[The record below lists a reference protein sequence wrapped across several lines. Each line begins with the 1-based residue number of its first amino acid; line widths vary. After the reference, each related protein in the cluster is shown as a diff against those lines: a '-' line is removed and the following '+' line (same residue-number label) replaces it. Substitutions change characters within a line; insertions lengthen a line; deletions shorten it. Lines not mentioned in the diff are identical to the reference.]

1 MNMKVFISRV
11 STEDQ
16 SELRQIQNV
25 EHFNKVVIDR
35 CDGDIPLW
43 ERPQASKLRK
53 LIDNGTIKHIEF
65 HQVDRMGR
73 NLKNILEEYEELTK
87 LGVRVVCREPYFQ
100 NFTESG
106 EEDLFSKLLLSILGS
121 VGQYEKSLIKKRQ
134 LQGIELTKKLYPHK
148 YSGRKQ
154 NTKED
159 RLKFL
164 SKPKNQKAIEYLNK
178 GMKGVEVS
186 KLVGISLNTITK
198 IKKNIEIEI

>member
-1 MNMKVFISRV
+1 MKVFISRV
-11 STEDQ
+11 STEEQ

-25 EHFNKVVIDR
+25 EHFDKVVIDR

-43 ERPQASKLRK
+43 ERPQASNLRK
-53 LIDNGTIKHIEF
+53 LVDNGTIKHIEF

-73 NLKNILEEYEELTK
+73 NLKCILEEYEELTK

-121 VGQYEKSLIKKRQ
+121 VGQYEKSLTKKRQ
-134 LQGIELTKKLYPHK
+134 LQGIELTKKLFPHK

-159 RLKFL
+159 RFKFL

-198 IKKNIEIEI
+198 IKKNLAVEI

>member
-1 MNMKVFISRV
+1 MKVFISRV
-11 STEDQ
+11 STEEQ

-25 EHFNKVVIDR
+25 EHFDKVVIDR

-43 ERPQASKLRK
+43 ERPQASNLRK
-53 LIDNGTIKHIEF
+53 LVDNGTIKHIEF

-121 VGQYEKSLIKKRQ
+121 VGQYEKSLTKKRQ
-134 LQGIELTKKLYPHK
+134 LQGIELTKKLFPHK

-159 RLKFL
+159 RFKFL
-164 SKPKNQKAIEYLNK
+164 SKPKNQKAIKYLNK

-198 IKKNIEIEI
+198 IKKNLAVEI

>member
-1 MNMKVFISRV
+1 MKVFISRV

-25 EHFNKVVIDR
+25 EHFDKVVIDR
-35 CDGDIPLW
+35 CDGDIALW
-43 ERPQASKLRK
+43 ERPQTSKLKR
-53 LIDNGTIKHIEF
+53 LVDDGTIKHIEF

-73 NLKNILEEYEELTK
+73 NLKNILEEYEELTNK
-87 LGVRVVCREPYFQ
+87 GIRVVCREPYFQ

-106 EEDLFSKLLLSILGS
+106 EEDIFSKLLLSILGS
-121 VGQYEKSLIKKRQ
+121 VGAYEKSLIKIRQ
-134 LQGIELTKKLYPHK
+134 KQGIEQTKRLFPHK

-164 SKPKNQKAIEYLNK
+164 SKPKNAKAVEYLK
-178 GMKGVEVS
+178 QGFKCVETA
-186 KLVGISLNTITK
+186 KLVGLHINTITK
-198 IKKNIEIEI
+198 IKKNMVME

>member
-1 MNMKVFISRV
+1 MKVFISRV

-16 SELRQIQNV
+16 SELRQIQNI
-25 EHFNKVVIDR
+25 EHFDKVIIDK

-43 ERPQASKLRK
+43 ERPQASKFRK
-53 LIDNGTIKHIEF
+53 LVDNGTITHIEF

-87 LGVRVVCREPYFQ
+87 MGVRVVCREPYFQ
-100 NFTESG
+100 NFNDKG

-134 LQGIELTKKLYPHK
+134 LQGIELAKKLYPHK
-148 YSGRKQ
+148 YTGRKQ

-164 SKPKNQKAIEYLNK
+164 SKPNNKLAIQYLNK
-178 GMKGVEVS
+178 GMSGVEVS
-186 KLVGISLNTITK
+186 KLVGLSLNTITK
-198 IKKNIEIEI
+198 IKKNLLVEF

>member
-1 MNMKVFISRV
+1 
-11 STEDQ
+11 
-16 SELRQIQNV
+16 
-25 EHFNKVVIDR
+25 
-35 CDGDIPLW
+35 
-43 ERPQASKLRK
+43 
-53 LIDNGTIKHIEF
+53 
-65 HQVDRMGR
+65 MGR

-121 VGQYEKSLIKKRQ
+121 VGQYEKSLTKKRQ
-134 LQGIELTKKLYPHK
+134 LQGIELTKKLFPHK

-159 RLKFL
+159 RFKFL

-198 IKKNIEIEI
+198 IKKNLAVEI

>member
-1 MNMKVFISRV
+1 MKVFISRV
-11 STEDQ
+11 STEEQ

-25 EHFNKVVIDR
+25 EHFDKVVIDR

-43 ERPQASKLRK
+43 ERPQASNLRK
-53 LIDNGTIKHIEF
+53 LVDNGTIKHIEF

-121 VGQYEKSLIKKRQ
+121 VGQYEKSLTKKRQ
-134 LQGIELTKKLYPHK
+134 LQGIELTKKLFPHK

-159 RLKFL
+159 KFKFL

-198 IKKNIEIEI
+198 IKKNLAVEI

>member
-1 MNMKVFISRV
+1 MKVFISRV
-11 STEDQ
+11 STEEQ

-25 EHFNKVVIDR
+25 EHFDKVVIDR

-43 ERPQASKLRK
+43 ERPHASNLRK
-53 LIDNGTIKHIEF
+53 LVDNGTIKHIEF

-121 VGQYEKSLIKKRQ
+121 VGQYEKSLTKKRQ
-134 LQGIELTKKLYPHK
+134 LQGIELTKKLFPHK

-159 RLKFL
+159 RFKFL

-198 IKKNIEIEI
+198 IKKNLAVEI

>member
-1 MNMKVFISRV
+1 MKVFISRV
-11 STEDQ
+11 STEEQ

-25 EHFNKVVIDR
+25 EHFDKVVIDR

-43 ERPQASKLRK
+43 ERPQASNLQKLV
-53 LIDNGTIKHIEF
+53 DNGTIKHIEF

-121 VGQYEKSLIKKRQ
+121 VGQYEKSLTKKRQ
-134 LQGIELTKKLYPHK
+134 LQGIELTKKLFPHK

-159 RLKFL
+159 RFKFL

-198 IKKNIEIEI
+198 IKKNLVVEI

>member
-1 MNMKVFISRV
+1 MKVFISRV
-11 STEDQ
+11 STEEQ

-25 EHFNKVVIDR
+25 EHFDKVVIDR

-43 ERPQASKLRK
+43 KRPQASNLRK
-53 LIDNGTIKHIEF
+53 LVDNGTIKHIEF

-73 NLKNILEEYEELTK
+73 NLKNILEEYEELTN

-121 VGQYEKSLIKKRQ
+121 VGQYEKSLTKKRQ
-134 LQGIELTKKLYPHK
+134 LQGIELTKKLFPHK

-154 NTKED
+154 NTRED
-159 RLKFL
+159 RFKFL
-164 SKPKNQKAIEYLNK
+164 SKPKNQKTIEYLNK

-198 IKKNIEIEI
+198 IKKNLAVEI

>member
-1 MNMKVFISRV
+1 MKVFISRV
-11 STEDQ
+11 STEEQ

-25 EHFNKVVIDR
+25 EHFDKVVIDR

-43 ERPQASKLRK
+43 ERPQASNLRK
-53 LIDNGTIKHIEF
+53 LVDNGTIKHIEF

-121 VGQYEKSLIKKRQ
+121 VGQYEKSLTKKRQ
-134 LQGIELTKKLYPHK
+134 LQGIELTKKLFPHK

-159 RLKFL
+159 RFKFL
-164 SKPKNQKAIEYLNK
+164 SKPKNKKAIEYLNK

-198 IKKNIEIEI
+198 IKKNLAVEI

>member
-1 MNMKVFISRV
+1 MKVFISRV
-11 STEDQ
+11 STEEQ

-25 EHFNKVVIDR
+25 EHFDKVVIDR

-43 ERPQASKLRK
+43 ERPQASNLRK
-53 LIDNGTIKHIEF
+53 LVDNGTIKHIEF

-121 VGQYEKSLIKKRQ
+121 VGQYEKSLTKKRQ
-134 LQGIELTKKLYPHK
+134 LQGIELTKKLFPHK

-159 RLKFL
+159 RFKFL

-186 KLVGISLNTITK
+186 KLVGVSLNTITK
-198 IKKNIEIEI
+198 IKKNLAVEI

>member
-1 MNMKVFISRV
+1 MKVFISRV
-11 STEDQ
+11 STEEQ

-25 EHFNKVVIDR
+25 EHFDKVVIDR

-43 ERPQASKLRK
+43 KRPQASNLRK
-53 LIDNGTIKHIEF
+53 LVDNGTIKHIEF

-73 NLKNILEEYEELTK
+73 NLKNILEEYEELTN

-121 VGQYEKSLIKKRQ
+121 VGQYEKSLTKKRQ
-134 LQGIELTKKLYPHK
+134 LQGIELTKKLFPHK

-154 NTKED
+154 NTRED
-159 RLKFL
+159 RFKFL

-198 IKKNIEIEI
+198 IKKNLAVEI

>member
-1 MNMKVFISRV
+1 MKVFISRV
-11 STEDQ
+11 STEEQ

-25 EHFNKVVIDR
+25 EHFDKVVIDR

-43 ERPQASKLRK
+43 ERPQASNLRK
-53 LIDNGTIKHIEF
+53 LVDNGTIKHIEF

-121 VGQYEKSLIKKRQ
+121 VGQYEKSLTKKRQ
-134 LQGIELTKKLYPHK
+134 LQGIELTKKLFPHK

-159 RLKFL
+159 RFKFL

-198 IKKNIEIEI
+198 IKKNLVVEI

>member
-1 MNMKVFISRV
+1 MKVFISRV
-11 STEDQ
+11 STEEQ

-25 EHFNKVVIDR
+25 EHFDKVVIDR

-43 ERPQASKLRK
+43 ERPQASNLRK
-53 LIDNGTIKHIEF
+53 LVDNGTIKHIEF

-121 VGQYEKSLIKKRQ
+121 VGQYEKSLTKKRQ
-134 LQGIELTKKLYPHK
+134 LQGIELTKKLFPHK

-159 RLKFL
+159 RFKFL

-198 IKKNIEIEI
+198 IKKNLAVEI

>member
-1 MNMKVFISRV
+1 MKVFISRV
-11 STEDQ
+11 STEEQ

-25 EHFNKVVIDR
+25 EHFDKVVIDR

-43 ERPQASKLRK
+43 ERPQASNLRK
-53 LIDNGTIKHIEF
+53 LVDNGTIKHIEF

-73 NLKNILEEYEELTK
+73 SLKNILEEYEELTN

-100 NFTESG
+100 NFSESG

-121 VGQYEKSLIKKRQ
+121 VGQYEKSLTKKRQ
-134 LQGIELTKKLYPHK
+134 LQGIELTKKLFPHK

-159 RLKFL
+159 RFKFL

-198 IKKNIEIEI
+198 IKKKSCS

>member
-1 MNMKVFISRV
+1 MKVFISRV
-11 STEDQ
+11 STEEQ

-25 EHFNKVVIDR
+25 EHFDKVVIDR

-43 ERPQASKLRK
+43 ERPQASNLRK
-53 LIDNGTIKHIEF
+53 LVDNGTIKHIEF

-73 NLKNILEEYEELTK
+73 NLKNILEEYEELTN

-121 VGQYEKSLIKKRQ
+121 VGQYEKSLTKKRQ
-134 LQGIELTKKLYPHK
+134 LQGIELTKKLFPHK

-154 NTKED
+154 NTRED
-159 RLKFL
+159 RFKFL
-164 SKPKNQKAIEYLNK
+164 SKPKNQKTIEYLNK

-198 IKKNIEIEI
+198 IKKNLAVEI